1 MRGRGAAG
9 GGRGA
14 VGAGR
19 GAVGGGGGAVGGGG
33 GAVGGG
39 GGDENL
45 FPHPR
50 TGERRRC
57 KRCIEGILGE
67 GYTEARKKM
76 APLTLQCQKCKSS
89 ICKDNHFVV
98 CKTCAESLMTR
109 GNNDDDIDFNSD

>member
-19 GAVGGGGGAVGGGG
+19 GAGGGGG

-57 KRCIEGILGE
+57 KRCTDILWE

-76 APLTLQCQKCKSS
+76 CLRTLQCQKC
-89 ICKDNHFVV
+89 IFILWCVRPVLNH
-98 CKTCAESLMTR
+98 
-109 GNNDDDIDFNSD
+109 

>member
-76 APLTLQCQKCKSS
+76 APLSLQCQKCKSS
-89 ICKDNHFVV
+89 ICKDHHFVV

-109 GNNDDDIDFNSD
+109 VNNDDDFNSD